1 MDQPPPSSKV
11 LYDDT
16 NLRLVEQSKIY
27 TLEYLA
33 GGQVEFREVYDCKL
47 CAIRAVLL
55 ATIQLQ
61 GHCHCSPLAL
71 RIEDP
76 DIIGQFAGGP
86 N

>member
-1 MDQPPPSSKV
+1 MDQSPPPARV

-16 NLRLVEQSKIY
+16 RLRLVEQSKLY

-33 GGQVEFREVYDCKL
+33 GGQAEYREVYDCKL
-47 CAIRAVLL
+47 CAIRALLL
-55 ATIQLQ
+55 ATVQLQ
-61 GHCHCSPLAL
+61 GHCHCSPAVL

-76 DIIGQFAGGP
+76 DIIEQFAGGP

>member
-1 MDQPPPSSKV
+1 MDQPNV
-11 LYDDT
+11 LFSDER
-16 NLRLVEQSKIY
+16 LRLVEQSKIY

-33 GGQVEFREVYDCKL
+33 GSEVEFHEVYDCKL
-47 CAIRAVLL
+47 CALRALLL

-61 GHCHCSPLAL
+61 GHCDCSPSVL
-71 RIEDP
+71 RLEDP